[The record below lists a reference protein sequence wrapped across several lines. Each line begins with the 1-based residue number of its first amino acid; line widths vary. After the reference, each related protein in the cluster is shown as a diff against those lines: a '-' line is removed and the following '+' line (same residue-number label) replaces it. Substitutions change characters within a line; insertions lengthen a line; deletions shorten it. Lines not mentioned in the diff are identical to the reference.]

1 VWLVYVPVQEHV
13 VGVEL
18 EEQRGPKRCWIQIQ
32 FRHPIEFCFLGLN
45 LELDLIQNQERLD
58 LELPFQEPSC
68 LERPCLKHL
77 CLELQNPEQLG
88 LEPQNPEQPG
98 LKGQEH
104 PKLLK
109 LQGLEV
115 VEHPNLR

>member
-1 VWLVYVPVQEHV
+1 VWLVHVPVLAHV

-32 FRHPIEFCFLGLN
+32 FHHPIEFCFLGLD
-45 LELDLIQNQERLD
+45 LELGLIQNQERLD

-68 LERPCLKHL
+68 LGRPCQEHPCLKHP
-77 CLELQNPEQLG
+77 C
-88 LEPQNPEQPG
+88 LEPQNLEQPG
-98 LKGQEH
+98 LKGQER

-109 LQGLEV
+109 LQGLEGV
-115 VEHPNLR
+115 GHPNLR